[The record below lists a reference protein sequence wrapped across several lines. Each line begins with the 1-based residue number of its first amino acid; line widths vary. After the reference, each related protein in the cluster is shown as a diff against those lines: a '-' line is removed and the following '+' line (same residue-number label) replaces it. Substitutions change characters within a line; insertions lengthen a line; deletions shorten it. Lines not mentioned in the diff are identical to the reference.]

1 MTGILDYKTGNLG
14 SVENALK
21 RIKEEYVISS
31 ERDTLAK
38 CDHII
43 LPGVGDAKWA
53 MENLSKSNLIDA
65 IKSFRQP
72 VMGICLGMQL
82 LCKHSEESDTECL
95 GIFDNVVCKFPSNMP
110 EEFKVPHVGWD
121 NMTDLKSPLYDEI
134 HEDTFF
140 YYVHSYYA
148 NVNDN
153 TIAVCNYG
161 IKFGASLKKDNF
173 MGCQFHPEKSG
184 LAGEKLLRN
193 FLKMK

>member
-21 RIKEEYVISS
+21 RIKEEYIVSS
-31 ERDTLAK
+31 DSNALSE

-53 MENLSKSNLIDA
+53 MENLRKSNLIET
-65 IKSFRQP
+65 IKNFRQP

-82 LCKHSEESDTECL
+82 LCMHSQESDTECL
-95 GIFDNVVCKFPSNMP
+95 GIFDNLVSKFPPTLP
-110 EEFKVPHVGWD
+110 EKYKVPHVGWD
-121 NMTDLKSPLYDEI
+121 NMIELKSPLYEEI
-134 HEDTFF
+134 KEDTFF
-140 YYVHSYYA
+140 YYVHSYFA
-148 NVNDN
+148 NINKN
-153 TIAVCNYG
+153 TIAVCDYG
-161 IKFGASLKKDNF
+161 IKFSASLKKNNF